1 MDVAVDIRKD
11 SPTFGKHVAVE
22 LSAENQRQLFIPRD
36 FLHGFSVLSEEAIFA
51 YKCDNL
57 YCKEAEFGI
66 RYDDEEIGIDWKVP
80 ADKVITSEKDR
91 LANKLE
97 DIRNANKILVTGA
110 NGQLGTELQKLL
122 SDAIFTDVD
131 VLDITDL
138 EMVKK
143 FVKDNNI
150 GTIVNCAAYTAV
162 DKAEDDEERAQ
173 KINEVG
179 PYNLAMSGAK
189 IIHVS
194 TDYVFDG
201 KGYKPYLEDDETNP
215 VSVYGKTKRAGEL
228 AVINNAKIG
237 VVIRT
242 AWLYSAHGGNF
253 VKTMRK
259 LGSERESLNVVADQ
273 IGTPTFAGD
282 LAEAIVKIIPQLSE
296 ENRGIYHFT
305 NEGVCSWY
313 DFAVEIMD
321 KSMLKCKV
329 NPIPSS
335 QYPTRAVRPFYSV
348 LSKLKIKEVSGV
360 EIKHWKDGLVRC
372 LKQF

>member
-1 MDVAVDIRKD
+1 M
-11 SPTFGKHVAVE
+11 
-22 LSAENQRQLFIPRD
+22 Q
-36 FLHGFSVLSEEAIFA
+36 
-51 YKCDNL
+51 
-57 YCKEAEFGI
+57 
-66 RYDDEEIGIDWKVP
+66 
-80 ADKVITSEKDR
+80 
-91 LANKLE
+91 
-97 DIRNANKILVTGA
+97 NKILVTGA

-138 EMVKK
+138 EKVKK

-296 ENRGIYHFT
+296 ENKGIYHFT

-335 QYPTRAVRPFYSV
+335 AYPTRAVRPFYSV
-348 LSKLKIKEVSGV
+348 LSKLKIKEVFGV